1 MSNECT
7 RPISLAGFLLFCC
20 YFGRTS
26 QRENKFQRSNVP
38 LTQPQHHW
46 VILLK
51 LSKAFLPSV
60 TQDWLSLSFPP
71 NRRRPD
77 VGQACRISSPVV
89 LRQVSGG
96 GLREGHHAHGGNP
109 GLGVRRPLSEQ
120 TTPDSKLKCSQPK
133 QGPVIRC
140 LFQTLWLGSTC
151 HVTWMQQRWPWL
163 ADNHI
168 LFQGKENLRMQARQF
183 RIAYCSGGG
192 VQNVV
197 NRVWRCC
204 AWAQRLGTFEK
215 EKETV
220 KLRHILASTTTLSDP
235 LGWGNQPCFYKS

>member
-1 MSNECT
+1 MFEIAFRNFSGLKST
-7 RPISLAGFLLFCC
+7 PDQDYPDRRWQYFLMHLRCLMNAPGRYLWRDFCC
-20 YFGRTS
+20 FAVISEGHYNART
-26 QRENKFQRSNVP
+26 NSNVP

-151 HVTWMQQRWPWL
+151 HVT
-163 ADNHI
+163 
-168 LFQGKENLRMQARQF
+168 
-183 RIAYCSGGG
+183 
-192 VQNVV
+192 
-197 NRVWRCC
+197 
-204 AWAQRLGTFEK
+204 
-215 EKETV
+215 
-220 KLRHILASTTTLSDP
+220 
-235 LGWGNQPCFYKS
+235 